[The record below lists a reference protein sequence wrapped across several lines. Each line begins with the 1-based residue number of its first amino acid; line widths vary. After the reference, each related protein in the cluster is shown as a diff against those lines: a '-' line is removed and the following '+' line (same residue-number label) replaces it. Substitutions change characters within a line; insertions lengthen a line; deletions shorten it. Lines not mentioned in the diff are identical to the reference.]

1 MIKHSYISAV
11 KPFYHIWW
19 EGTIDLGNGLITNCG
34 SKEEP
39 DYFSVFVKRFDGSIQ
54 CVAEFD
60 SISQAS
66 NFVDMF
72 KALHRNYIKGD
83 RIKYFLFGHDWCNS
97 YHEGGI
103 YVIDISSSGAFYK
116 FDEETQSC
124 SDFAAALLGWDSY
137 VEISKEDYDEI
148 YERFSEV

>member
-1 MIKHSYISAV
+1 MIKRSYISAV
-11 KPFYHIWW
+11 KPFYHMWW
-19 EGTIDLGNGLITNCG
+19 EGTIDLGNGLITNC
-34 SKEEP
+34 SPKEEP

-60 SISQAS
+60 DIIQAS

-72 KALHRNYIKGD
+72 KSLHKNYIKGD
-83 RIKYFLFGHDWCNS
+83 RIKYFLLGHSWCFD
-97 YHEGGI
+97 YREGGI
-103 YVIDISSSGAFYK
+103 YAVDIHSTGAFYK

-124 SDFAAALLGWDSY
+124 TDFAKVIFNWNDY

-148 YERFSEV
+148 YERYGEV